1 MAFKVDNG
9 FSMLLGE
16 GRRTGKTQFIDAPL
30 KYREVQRLVPKHLN
44 FDDPTD
50 LLPAEIPEGHS
61 DKDIV

>member
-1 MAFKVDNG
+1 MP
-9 FSMLLGE
+9 LGE
-16 GRRTGKTQFIDAPL
+16 GRSNGKRQFIDAPL
-30 KYREVQRLVPKHLN
+30 KYREVQRLVTTHFS